1 MADSTGLNNAERLKF
16 FTDAVVAIAMTLLI
30 LPLLENV
37 SEAAKEGVDTATFL
51 GDHGDQIF
59 AFVLSFVIIARFWVS
74 HERLF
79 DSVERW
85 TGWLMLLNILW
96 MLSVVVLPVVT
107 AMVGSMDTDRLQIA
121 VYVGTMLVNS
131 LLMAG
136 LSLLV
141 LRNPVIWGEKSQP
154 DFSNMAGSLS
164 VAVMM
169 LVALV
174 IALALPG
181 VGYLALLVLF
191 LSNPLQGVLERR
203 AARSSGLSRPPR
215 TRR

>member
-1 MADSTGLNNAERLKF
+1 MADSTGLNSAERLKF

-30 LPLLENV
+30 LPLLESV
-37 SEAAKEGVDTATFL
+37 SDAAKDGVNTATFL

-85 TGWLMLLNILW
+85 TGWLMVLNILW
-96 MLSVVVLPVVT
+96 MLTVVVLPVVT
-107 AMVGSMDTDRLQIA
+107 AMVGSMHTDRLQTV
-121 VYVGTMLVNS
+121 VYIGTMLANA
-131 LLMAG
+131 LLMTG
-136 LSLLV
+136 MSLLV
-141 LRNPVIWGEKSQP
+141 LRHPVIWGEGAGPNYS
-154 DFSNMAGSLS
+154 SMAGSLS
-164 VAVMM
+164 VAVML

-174 IALALPG
+174 LALALPI

-191 LSNPLQGVLERR
+191 LSNPLQAVLERR
-203 AARSSGLSRPPR
+203 HARV
-215 TRR
+215 

>member
-1 MADSTGLNNAERLKF
+1 MAESTGLDSAERLKF

-30 LPLLENV
+30 LPLLESV
-37 SEAAKEGVDTATFL
+37 SDAAKEGVDTATFL

-85 TGWLMLLNILW
+85 TGWLMVLNILW
-96 MLSVVVLPVVT
+96 MLTVVVLPVVT
-107 AMVGSMDTDRLQIA
+107 AMVGSMDSDRLQTV
-121 VYVGTMLVNS
+121 VYIGTMLVNS
-131 LLMAG
+131 LVMTAM
-136 LSLLV
+136 SLVV
-141 LRNPVIWGEKSQP
+141 LRHPVIWGEGASP
-154 DFSNMAGSLS
+154 DYSSMAGSLS
-164 VAVMM
+164 VAVML

-174 IALALPG
+174 LALALPN

-191 LSNPLQGVLERR
+191 LSNPLQAVLERR
-203 AARSSGLSRPPR
+203 HARA
-215 TRR
+215 